1 MLQDFTLLTASS
13 WKSQAALNLD
23 QLKTAVQYLLRQNNL
38 PDLAKFSDVAL
49 PSTTIASTVSS
60 TEVIDETPSVQD
72 DSDLVPPPMSNLYS
86 LTENHHPHAVATAR
100 ELDFIDRG
108 IISLFESQDLF
119 NHYRDHINPLLWGG
133 ALCSHQTLAE
143 SRQSSPLL
151 TAAVLAVAALHRP
164 EKRSVQTTYDIFVAV
179 IKSSCLARGQNL
191 DDIRGL
197 CVGAFYMTNMSWR
210 IVSRAVRIA
219 TEMNLH
225 WRGRTDSHERLRL
238 WYVLYVCDHQFA
250 IAYGRPPLMHDDV
263 AIRNVDKF
271 LSSHQATNGDMRL
284 IAQVNVFRILA
295 EAYFLYGCEPDQ
307 ELNESDFEKL
317 RLLNVQIDQW
327 RVQFQSKHIDMPT
340 YGSFPLKGHVLY
352 YHFARF
358 HLNSMSL
365 RGIKFHDTLSWDRR
379 EAANTAISA
388 ATSTLKLIIE
398 EPDLNKALLGLPIFT
413 HTMIAMCASF
423 ILKMAIAFGTRTQ
436 DGMTILVSK
445 DLSDLGLTFYTIE
458 AIKLVQDFTN
468 VLASVGEHVSQRH
481 LARHIVTGLKELLQR
496 FRTEAD
502 HLLFSRINSVRA
514 ESGANS
520 GLLPSRPVSRN
531 EHRPNTAEAKPPT
544 LDVGF
549 LENTI
554 TFDGFDSDP
563 LSMSIAGNFDWGF
576 DDNFLWQTE
585 YQDFQF

>member
-1 MLQDFTLLTASS
+1 MLEATTVLTLGR
-13 WKSQAALNLD
+13 WKAQTTSGLD
-23 QLKTAVQYLLRQNNL
+23 QLKAAVQYLLRQNNL
-38 PDLAKFSDVAL
+38 PELAKFSNGTL
-49 PSTTIASTVSS
+49 PSVTTASTVSP
-60 TEVIDETPSVQD
+60 TDIANETPSVQD
-72 DSDLVPPPMSNLYS
+72 DSDLVLPPMSNLYS
-86 LTENHHPHAVATAR
+86 LTETRNSHAVATTR
-100 ELDFIDRG
+100 ELDFIDKG
-108 IISLFESQDLF
+108 IISLSESQDLF

-143 SRQSSPLL
+143 SRQSSTLL
-151 TAAVLAVAALHRP
+151 TAAVLTVAALHRP
-164 EKRSVQTTYDIFVAV
+164 EKRSVQTTYDVFVSV
-179 IKSSCLARGQNL
+179 VKSSCLARAQNL

-197 CVGAFYMTNMSWR
+197 CIGAFYITNMSWR

-225 WRGRTDSHERLRL
+225 RRGRTDSHERLRL

-284 IAQVNVFRILA
+284 IAQVDVFRILA
-295 EAYFLYGCEPDQ
+295 EAYFLYGCDPDQ
-307 ELNESDFEKL
+307 ELDESDFEKL

-327 RVQFQSKHIDMPT
+327 RVQFQSKHTDMPT
-340 YGSFPLKGHVLY
+340 YGSYPLKGHVLY

-365 RGIKFHDTLSWDRR
+365 RGIKFQDTPSWDRR

-398 EPDLNKALLGLPIFT
+398 EPDLNRALFGLPIFT

-436 DGMTILVSK
+436 DGMSVLVPK
-445 DLSDLGLTFYTIE
+445 DLSAMGLTFYTGD
-458 AIKLVQDFTN
+458 AVKLVQDFTD
-468 VLASVGEHVSQRH
+468 VLALVGEHVSQRH
-481 LARHIVTGLKELLQR
+481 LAKHIVVGLNELLQR
-496 FRTEAD
+496 FRMEAD
-502 HLLFSRINSVRA
+502 HLVFSRLGSIRA
-514 ESGANS
+514 GIAANP

-531 EHRPNTAEAKPPT
+531 ENRLNPAEARPAT
-544 LDVGF
+544 LDMGF
-549 LENTI
+549 LENAT
-554 TFDGFDSDP
+554 TFDGFDNDP
-563 LSMSIAGNFDWGF
+563 LSISMAGNFDWGF